1 LALDKALGNTAL
13 NVYVQYVIEFLDQ
26 LSKYQ
31 LQKTNSSIKAA
42 FNYKVRVSN
51 TTIPHE
57 AKVKDTPLLSTY
69 SGNAIT

>member
-1 LALDKALGNTAL
+1 MHGHT
-13 NVYVQYVIEFLDQ
+13 NVKFVQYTTEFLDQ

-42 FNYKVRVSN
+42 FNYKVRASN

-57 AKVKDTPLLSTY
+57 AKDPPLLSTY
-69 SGNAIT
+69 SGNGIT